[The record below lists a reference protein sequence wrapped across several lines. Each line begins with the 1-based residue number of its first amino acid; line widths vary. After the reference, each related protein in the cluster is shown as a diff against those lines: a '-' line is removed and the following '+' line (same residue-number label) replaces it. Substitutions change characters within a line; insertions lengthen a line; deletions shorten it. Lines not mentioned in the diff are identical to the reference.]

1 MCWDRLIESEEATKK
16 PQVRAVP
23 IVAQPLQPPDE
34 ACLKEAAVVAL
45 PA

>member
-1 MCWDRLIESEEATKK
+1 MCWDRLIEFEEATKK

-23 IVAQPLQPPDE
+23 IVAQPPPPTDE
-34 ACLKEAAVVAL
+34 AHLKEAAVVAL